1 MKLETILNEENV
13 ADKLSEE
20 KLKEIGSKVVAGYEA
35 DLKSRAPW
43 ERDLEKWTK
52 LALQVVEDKTFP
64 WRNAANVKYPLVST
78 ACMQFNARAYPTLV
92 PSDGQVVK
100 CRVVGADNTG
110 EKAQRAWRISRHMS
124 WQCLEEMEDWDENM
138 DKLLLILP
146 ITGTVF
152 KKIYF
157 DSSKQRNESKL
168 IMPTDLVVNY
178 WTKDLDTSE
187 RVTEIFFMSKRLIE
201 ERKREGLYRK
211 VDLGDPSGTDD
222 RKKNIRDNASTDI
235 DETTNYQLLEQHRY
249 LDLDG
254 DGYDEPYVV
263 IVDKASEQV
272 LRIAPRFDNE
282 SVFLDEKG
290 KVIKIIPETY
300 YEKFSFVPNP
310 DGGFYDIGF
319 GRLLGSINAS
329 VDSSINQLLDA
340 GTLNNLQSG
349 FISKGLRLKMGESG
363 FAPGEWKTVNATS
376 DDLKKGIFPLP
387 TKEPSAVL
395 MNLLQFL
402 VQSGKELASVAEIF
416 VGKMP
421 GQNTPATT
429 TMASIEQGM
438 KVFTAVYKR
447 VYRSLKR
454 EFRRLYRLNR
464 KYLNQE
470 TYLDVIDEQI
480 PQSDYLGNENDIIP
494 SADPNATVA
503 QEKQAKAQFLMQ
515 LLGLGTLNPIQVT
528 AFILDAYDI
537 PNKEQFMIQQ
547 PQGNPEAEMKQKE
560 ADMKMQ
566 LAQTQAQHKMQVE
579 EMKAKISIAEAE
591 QKMALERQKA
601 ELDIKY
607 KQIEAQLEARI
618 AQATH
623 AQSMQEQAD
632 NHRMSMITGAQSHAQ
647 NMQMQKENNAAKQ
660 TAQKKQEET
669 KPTRQR

>member
-1 MKLETILNEENV
+1 MKLETILKLDNV
-13 ADKLSEE
+13 AEKLSKE
-20 KLKEIGSKVVAGYEA
+20 KLIEIGAKVVAGYES

-43 ERDLEKWTK
+43 EKDLEKWTK

-92 PSDGQVVK
+92 PSDGQIVK
-100 CRVVGADNTG
+100 CRVIGADPAG
-110 EKAQRAWRISRHMS
+110 EKAQRAWRVSRHMS
-124 WQCLEEMEDWDENM
+124 WQCMEEMEDWDENM

-157 DSSKQRNESKL
+157 DNSKQRNESKL

-187 RVTEIFFMSKRLIE
+187 RVTEVFFMSKRLVE
-201 ERKREGLYRK
+201 ERKREGLYLNN
-211 VDLGDPSGTDD
+211 VNLGDPSGEED
-222 RKKNIRDNASTDI
+222 RKKNIKDNSSIDI

-249 LDLDG
+249 LDLDE

-263 IVDKASEQV
+263 IVDKASSQV
-272 LRIAPRFDNE
+272 LRIAPRFDDK
-282 SVFLDEKG
+282 SVFLDDKD

-319 GRLLGSINAS
+319 GRLLGSINSS
-329 VDSSINQLLDA
+329 VDSAINQLLDA

-349 FISKGLRLKMGESG
+349 FISKGLRIKMGESG
-363 FAPGEWKTVNATS
+363 FSPGEWKAVNATS

-395 MNLLQFL
+395 MSLLQFL

-454 EFRRLYRLNR
+454 EFRRLYRLNK
-464 KYLNQE
+464 KYLNPE
-470 TYLDVIDEQI
+470 TYIDIIDEQI
-480 PQSDYLGNENDIIP
+480 PQSDYEGSDNDIIP
-494 SADPNATVA
+494 AADPNATAA
-503 QEKQAKAQFLMQ
+503 QEKQQKAQFLMQ

-528 AFILDAYDI
+528 AYILDAYEI
-537 PNKEQFMIQQ
+537 PNKEQFIIQQ
-547 PQGNPEAEMKQKE
+547 PQGNPEVEAKQQE
-560 ADMKMQ
+560 AQMKMQ

-579 EMKAKISIAEAE
+579 ELKAKISMAEAE

-623 AQSMQEQAD
+623 EQTMQQQAD
-632 NHRMSMITGAQSHAQ
+632 THNMSIITGAQSHMQ
-647 NMQMQKENNAAKQ
+647 KMQMQKESLK
-660 TAQKKQEET
+660 T
-669 KPTRQR
+669 KPKDKSK

>member
-1 MKLETILNEENV
+1 MKLETILNEENI

-43 ERDLEKWTK
+43 ERDLERWTK

-290 KVIKIIPETY
+290 KVIKIVPETF

-363 FAPGEWKTVNATS
+363 FSPGEWKAVNATS

-395 MNLLQFL
+395 MSLLQFL

-560 ADMKMQ
+560 AEMKMQ

>member
-1 MKLETILNEENV
+1 MKLETILKLDNV
-13 ADKLSEE
+13 AEKLSKE
-20 KLKEIGSKVVAGYEA
+20 KLIEIGAKVVAGYES

-43 ERDLEKWTK
+43 EKDLEKWTK

-92 PSDGQVVK
+92 PSDGQIVK
-100 CRVVGADNTG
+100 CRVIGADPAG
-110 EKAQRAWRISRHMS
+110 EKAQRAWRVSRHMS
-124 WQCLEEMEDWDENM
+124 WQCMEEMEDWDENM

-157 DSSKQRNESKL
+157 DNSKQRNESKL

-187 RVTEIFFMSKRLIE
+187 RVTEVFFMSKRLVE
-201 ERKREGLYRK
+201 ERKREGLYLNN
-211 VDLGDPSGTDD
+211 VNLGDPSGEEDL
-222 RKKNIRDNASTDI
+222 KKNIKDNSSIDI

-249 LDLDG
+249 LDLDE

-263 IVDKASEQV
+263 IVDKASSQV
-272 LRIAPRFDNE
+272 LRIAPRFDDK
-282 SVFLDEKG
+282 SVFLDDKD
-290 KVIKIIPETY
+290 KVVKIIPETY

-319 GRLLGSINAS
+319 GRLLGSINSS
-329 VDSSINQLLDA
+329 VDSAINQLLDA

-349 FISKGLRLKMGESG
+349 FISKGLRIKMGESG
-363 FAPGEWKTVNATS
+363 FSPGEWKAVNATS

-395 MNLLQFL
+395 MSLLQFL

-454 EFRRLYRLNR
+454 EFRRLYRLNK
-464 KYLNQE
+464 KYLNPE
-470 TYLDVIDEQI
+470 TYIDIIDEKI
-480 PQSDYLGNENDIIP
+480 PQSDYEGSDNDIIP
-494 SADPNATVA
+494 SADPNATAA
-503 QEKQAKAQFLMQ
+503 QEKQQKAQFLMQ
-515 LLGLGTLNPIQVT
+515 FLGLGTLNPIQVT
-528 AFILDAYDI
+528 AYVLDAYDI
-537 PNKEQFMIQQ
+537 PNKEQFIIQQ
-547 PQGNPEAEMKQKE
+547 PQGNPEAEAKQQE
-560 ADMKMQ
+560 AQMKMQ

-579 EMKAKISIAEAE
+579 EMKAKISMAEAE

-623 AQSMQEQAD
+623 EQTMQQQAD
-632 NHRMSMITGAQSHAQ
+632 THNMSMVTGAQSHMQ
-647 NMQMQKENNAAKQ
+647 KMQMQKESLK
-660 TAQKKQEET
+660 T
-669 KPTRQR
+669 KPKDKSK

>member
-1 MKLETILNEENV
+1 MKLETILNEENI

-43 ERDLEKWTK
+43 ERDLERWTK
-52 LALQVVEDKTFP
+52 LALQIVEDKSFP

-178 WTKDLDTSE
+178 WTKDLNTSE

-660 TAQKKQEET
+660 TAQKKQEKT

>member
-1 MKLETILNEENV
+1 MKLETILNEENI

-363 FAPGEWKTVNATS
+363 FSPGEWKAVNATS

-395 MNLLQFL
+395 MSLLQFL

-560 ADMKMQ
+560 AEMKMQ

-660 TAQKKQEET
+660 TAEKK
-669 KPTRQR
+669 

>member
-1 MKLETILNEENV
+1 MKLETILKLDNV
-13 ADKLSEE
+13 AEKLSKE
-20 KLKEIGSKVVAGYEA
+20 KLIEIGAKVVAGYES
-35 DLKSRAPW
+35 DLKSRSPW
-43 ERDLEKWTK
+43 EKDLEKWTK

-92 PSDGQVVK
+92 PSDGQIVK
-100 CRVVGADNTG
+100 CRVIGADPAG
-110 EKAQRAWRISRHMS
+110 EKAQRAWRVSRHMS
-124 WQCLEEMEDWDENM
+124 WQCMEEMEDWDENM

-157 DSSKQRNESKL
+157 DNSKQRNESKL

-187 RVTEIFFMSKRLIE
+187 RVTEVFFMSKRLVE
-201 ERKREGLYRK
+201 ERKREGLYLNN
-211 VDLGDPSGTDD
+211 VNLGDPSGEED
-222 RKKNIRDNASTDI
+222 RKKNIKDNSSIDI

-249 LDLDG
+249 LDLDE

-263 IVDKASEQV
+263 IVDKASSQV
-272 LRIAPRFDNE
+272 LRIAPRFDDK
-282 SVFLDEKG
+282 SVFLDDKD

-319 GRLLGSINAS
+319 GRLLGSINSS
-329 VDSSINQLLDA
+329 VDSAINQLLDA

-349 FISKGLRLKMGESG
+349 FISKGLRIKMGETG
-363 FAPGEWKTVNATS
+363 FSPGEWKAVNATS

-395 MNLLQFL
+395 MSLLQFL

-454 EFRRLYRLNR
+454 EFRRLYRLNK
-464 KYLNQE
+464 KYLNPE
-470 TYLDVIDEQI
+470 TYIDIIDEKI
-480 PQSDYLGNENDIIP
+480 PQSDYEGSDNDIIP
-494 SADPNATVA
+494 SADPNATAA
-503 QEKQAKAQFLMQ
+503 QEKQQKAQFLMQ
-515 LLGLGTLNPIQVT
+515 FLGLGTLNPIQVT
-528 AFILDAYDI
+528 AYVLDAYDI
-537 PNKEQFMIQQ
+537 PNKEQFIIQQ
-547 PQGNPEAEMKQKE
+547 PQGNPEAEAKQQE
-560 ADMKMQ
+560 AQMKMQ

-579 EMKAKISIAEAE
+579 EMKAKISMAEAG

-623 AQSMQEQAD
+623 EQTMQQQAD
-632 NHRMSMITGAQSHAQ
+632 THNMSMITGAQSHMQ
-647 NMQMQKENNAAKQ
+647 KMQMQKESLK
-660 TAQKKQEET
+660 T
-669 KPTRQR
+669 KPKDKSK

>member
-290 KVIKIIPETY
+290 KVIKIVPETF

-363 FAPGEWKTVNATS
+363 FSPGEWKAVNATS

-395 MNLLQFL
+395 MSLLQFL

-560 ADMKMQ
+560 AEMKMQ

>member
-1 MKLETILNEENV
+1 MKLETILNEENI

-222 RKKNIRDNASTDI
+222 RKKNIKDSASTDI

-363 FAPGEWKTVNATS
+363 FSPGEWKAVNATS

-395 MNLLQFL
+395 MSLLQFL

-560 ADMKMQ
+560 AEMKMQ

-660 TAQKKQEET
+660 TAEKKQEKT
-669 KPTRQR
+669 KPIRQR

>member
-1 MKLETILNEENV
+1 MKLETILNEENI

-43 ERDLEKWTK
+43 ERDLERWTK
-52 LALQVVEDKTFP
+52 LALQIVEDKSFP

-363 FAPGEWKTVNATS
+363 FSPGEWKAVNATS

-395 MNLLQFL
+395 MSLLQFL

-560 ADMKMQ
+560 AEMKMQ

-660 TAQKKQEET
+660 TAEKK
-669 KPTRQR
+669 

>member
-560 ADMKMQ
+560 AEMKMQ

>member
-1 MKLETILNEENV
+1 MKLETILNEENI

-43 ERDLEKWTK
+43 ERDLERWTK
-52 LALQVVEDKTFP
+52 LALQIVEDKSFP

-363 FAPGEWKTVNATS
+363 FSPGEWKAVNATS

-395 MNLLQFL
+395 MSLLQFL

-560 ADMKMQ
+560 AEMKMQ

-660 TAQKKQEET
+660 TAEKKQEKT
-669 KPTRQR
+669 KPIRQR

>member
-1 MKLETILNEENV
+1 MKLETILKLDNV
-13 ADKLSEE
+13 AEKLSKE
-20 KLKEIGSKVVAGYEA
+20 KLIEIGAKVVAGYES

-43 ERDLEKWTK
+43 EKDLERWTK

-92 PSDGQVVK
+92 PSDGQIVK
-100 CRVVGADNTG
+100 CRVIGADPAG
-110 EKAQRAWRISRHMS
+110 EKAQRAWRVSRHMS
-124 WQCLEEMEDWDENM
+124 WQCMEEMEDWDENM

-157 DSSKQRNESKL
+157 DNSKQRNESKL

-178 WTKDLDTSE
+178 WTKDLNTSE
-187 RVTEIFFMSKRLIE
+187 RVTEVFFMSKRLVE
-201 ERKREGLYRK
+201 ERKREGLYLNN
-211 VDLGDPSGTDD
+211 VNLGDPSGEED
-222 RKKNIRDNASTDI
+222 RKKNIKDNSSIDI

-249 LDLDG
+249 LDLDE

-263 IVDKASEQV
+263 IVDKASSQV
-272 LRIAPRFDNE
+272 LRIAPRFDDK
-282 SVFLDEKG
+282 SVFLDDKD

-319 GRLLGSINAS
+319 GRLLGSINSS
-329 VDSSINQLLDA
+329 VDSAINQLLDA

-349 FISKGLRLKMGESG
+349 FISKGLRIKMGETG
-363 FAPGEWKTVNATS
+363 FSPGEWKAVNATS

-395 MNLLQFL
+395 MSLLQFL

-454 EFRRLYRLNR
+454 EFRRLYRLNK
-464 KYLNQE
+464 KYLNPE
-470 TYLDVIDEQI
+470 TYIDIIDEQI
-480 PQSDYLGNENDIIP
+480 PQSDYEGSDNDIIP
-494 SADPNATVA
+494 AADPNATAA
-503 QEKQAKAQFLMQ
+503 QEKQQKAQFLMQ

-528 AFILDAYDI
+528 AYILDAYEI
-537 PNKEQFMIQQ
+537 PNKEQFIIQQ
-547 PQGNPEAEMKQKE
+547 PQGNPEVEAKQQE
-560 ADMKMQ
+560 AQMKMQ

-579 EMKAKISIAEAE
+579 ELKAKISMAEAE

-623 AQSMQEQAD
+623 EQAMQQQAD
-632 NHRMSMITGAQSHAQ
+632 THNMSMVTGAQSHMQ
-647 NMQMQKENNAAKQ
+647 KMQMQKESLK
-660 TAQKKQEET
+660 T
-669 KPTRQR
+669 KPKDKSK

>member
-1 MKLETILNEENV
+1 MKLETILKLDNV
-13 ADKLSEE
+13 AEKLSKE
-20 KLKEIGSKVVAGYEA
+20 KLIEIGAKVVAGYES

-43 ERDLEKWTK
+43 EKDLEKWTK

-92 PSDGQVVK
+92 PSDGQIVK
-100 CRVVGADNTG
+100 CRVIGADPAG
-110 EKAQRAWRISRHMS
+110 EKAQRAWRVSRHMS
-124 WQCLEEMEDWDENM
+124 WQCMEEMEDWDENM

-157 DSSKQRNESKL
+157 DNSKQRNESKL

-178 WTKDLDTSE
+178 WTKDLVTSE
-187 RVTEIFFMSKRLIE
+187 RVTEVFFMSKRLIE
-201 ERKREGLYRK
+201 ERKREGLYLK
-211 VDLGDPSGTDD
+211 DVNLGDPSGEED
-222 RKKNIRDNASTDI
+222 RKKNIRDNSSVDL

-249 LDLDG
+249 LDLDE

-263 IVDKASEQV
+263 IVDKASSQV
-272 LRIAPRFDNE
+272 LRIAPRFDDK
-282 SVFLDEKG
+282 SVFLDDKD
-290 KVIKIIPETY
+290 KVVKIIPETY

-319 GRLLGSINAS
+319 GRLLGSINSS
-329 VDSSINQLLDA
+329 VDSAINQLLDA

-349 FISKGLRLKMGESG
+349 FISKGLRIKMGESG
-363 FAPGEWKTVNATS
+363 FSPGEWKAVNATS

-395 MNLLQFL
+395 MSLLQFL

-454 EFRRLYRLNR
+454 EFRRLYRLNK
-464 KYLNQE
+464 KYLNPE
-470 TYLDVIDEQI
+470 TYIDIIDEKI
-480 PQSDYLGNENDIIP
+480 PQSDYEGSDNDIIP
-494 SADPNATVA
+494 AADPNATAA
-503 QEKQAKAQFLMQ
+503 QEKQQKAQFLMQ

-528 AFILDAYDI
+528 AYILDAYEI
-537 PNKEQFMIQQ
+537 PNKEQFIIQQ
-547 PQGNPEAEMKQKE
+547 PQGNPEVEAKQQE
-560 ADMKMQ
+560 AQMKMQ

-579 EMKAKISIAEAE
+579 ELKAKISMAEAE

-623 AQSMQEQAD
+623 EQTMQQQAD
-632 NHRMSMITGAQSHAQ
+632 THNMSIITGAQSHMQ
-647 NMQMQKENNAAKQ
+647 KMQMQKESLK
-660 TAQKKQEET
+660 T
-669 KPTRQR
+669 KPKDKSK

>member
-1 MKLETILNEENV
+1 MKLETILNEENI

-43 ERDLEKWTK
+43 ERDLERWTK
-52 LALQVVEDKTFP
+52 LALQIVEDKSFP

-560 ADMKMQ
+560 AEMKMQ

-660 TAQKKQEET
+660 TAEKK
-669 KPTRQR
+669 

>member
-1 MKLETILNEENV
+1 MKLETILNEENI

-43 ERDLEKWTK
+43 ERDLERWTK

-290 KVIKIIPETY
+290 KVIKIVPETF

-363 FAPGEWKTVNATS
+363 FSPGEWKAVNATS

-395 MNLLQFL
+395 MSLLQFL

-560 ADMKMQ
+560 AEMKMQ

-660 TAQKKQEET
+660 TAEKK
-669 KPTRQR
+669 

>member
-1 MKLETILNEENV
+1 MKLETILNEENI

-43 ERDLEKWTK
+43 ERDLERWTK

-349 FISKGLRLKMGESG
+349 FISNGLRLKMGDAG
-363 FAPGEWKTVNATS
+363 FSPGDWKAVNATS
-376 DDLKKGIFPLP
+376 DDLKK
-387 TKEPSAVL
+387 
-395 MNLLQFL
+395 
-402 VQSGKELASVAEIF
+402 
-416 VGKMP
+416 
-421 GQNTPATT
+421 
-429 TMASIEQGM
+429 
-438 KVFTAVYKR
+438 
-447 VYRSLKR
+447 
-454 EFRRLYRLNR
+454 
-464 KYLNQE
+464 
-470 TYLDVIDEQI
+470 
-480 PQSDYLGNENDIIP
+480 
-494 SADPNATVA
+494 
-503 QEKQAKAQFLMQ
+503 
-515 LLGLGTLNPIQVT
+515 
-528 AFILDAYDI
+528 
-537 PNKEQFMIQQ
+537 
-547 PQGNPEAEMKQKE
+547 
-560 ADMKMQ
+560 
-566 LAQTQAQHKMQVE
+566 
-579 EMKAKISIAEAE
+579 
-591 QKMALERQKA
+591 
-601 ELDIKY
+601 
-607 KQIEAQLEARI
+607 
-618 AQATH
+618 
-623 AQSMQEQAD
+623 
-632 NHRMSMITGAQSHAQ
+632 
-647 NMQMQKENNAAKQ
+647 
-660 TAQKKQEET
+660 
-669 KPTRQR
+669 

>member
-1 MKLETILNEENV
+1 MKLETILKLDNV
-13 ADKLSEE
+13 AEKLSKE
-20 KLKEIGSKVVAGYEA
+20 KLIEIGAKVVAGYES

-43 ERDLEKWTK
+43 EKDLEKWTK

-92 PSDGQVVK
+92 PSDGQIVK
-100 CRVVGADNTG
+100 CRVIGADPAG
-110 EKAQRAWRISRHMS
+110 EKAQRAWRVSRHMS
-124 WQCLEEMEDWDENM
+124 WQCMEEMEDWDENM

-157 DSSKQRNESKL
+157 DNSKQRNESKL

-178 WTKDLDTSE
+178 WTKDLNTSE
-187 RVTEIFFMSKRLIE
+187 RVTEVFFMSKRLVE
-201 ERKREGLYRK
+201 ERKREGLYLNN
-211 VDLGDPSGTDD
+211 VNLGDPSGEEDL
-222 RKKNIRDNASTDI
+222 KKNIKDNSSIDI

-249 LDLDG
+249 LDLDE

-263 IVDKASEQV
+263 IVDKASSQV
-272 LRIAPRFDNE
+272 LRIAPRFDDK
-282 SVFLDEKG
+282 SVFLDDKD
-290 KVIKIIPETY
+290 KVVKIIPETY

-319 GRLLGSINAS
+319 GRLLGSINSS
-329 VDSSINQLLDA
+329 VDSAINQLLDA

-349 FISKGLRLKMGESG
+349 FISKGLRIKMGESG
-363 FAPGEWKTVNATS
+363 FSPGEWKAVNATS

-395 MNLLQFL
+395 MSLLQFL

-454 EFRRLYRLNR
+454 EFRRLYRLNK
-464 KYLNQE
+464 KYLNPE
-470 TYLDVIDEQI
+470 TYIDIIDEQI
-480 PQSDYLGNENDIIP
+480 PQSDYEGSDNDIIP
-494 SADPNATVA
+494 AADPNATAA
-503 QEKQAKAQFLMQ
+503 QEKQQKAQFLMQ

-528 AFILDAYDI
+528 AYILDAYEI
-537 PNKEQFMIQQ
+537 PNKEQFIIQQ
-547 PQGNPEAEMKQKE
+547 PQGNPEVEAKQQE
-560 ADMKMQ
+560 AQMKMQ

-579 EMKAKISIAEAE
+579 ELKAKISMAEAE

-623 AQSMQEQAD
+623 EQTMQQQAD
-632 NHRMSMITGAQSHAQ
+632 THNMSIITGAQSHMQ
-647 NMQMQKENNAAKQ
+647 KMQMQKESLK
-660 TAQKKQEET
+660 T
-669 KPTRQR
+669 KPKDKSK

>member
-1 MKLETILNEENV
+1 MKLETILKLDNV
-13 ADKLSEE
+13 AEKLSKE
-20 KLKEIGSKVVAGYEA
+20 KLIEIGAKVVAGYES

-43 ERDLEKWTK
+43 EKDLEKWTK

-92 PSDGQVVK
+92 PSDGQIVK
-100 CRVVGADNTG
+100 CRVIGADPAG
-110 EKAQRAWRISRHMS
+110 EKAQRAWRVSRHMS
-124 WQCLEEMEDWDENM
+124 WQCMEEMEDWDENM

-157 DSSKQRNESKL
+157 DNSKQRNESKL

-187 RVTEIFFMSKRLIE
+187 RVTEVFFMSKRLVE
-201 ERKREGLYRK
+201 ERKREGLYLNN
-211 VDLGDPSGTDD
+211 VNLGDPSGEEDL
-222 RKKNIRDNASTDI
+222 KKNIKDNSSIDI

-249 LDLDG
+249 LDLDE

-263 IVDKASEQV
+263 IVDKASSQV
-272 LRIAPRFDNE
+272 LRIAPRFDDK
-282 SVFLDEKG
+282 SVFLDDKD
-290 KVIKIIPETY
+290 KVVKIIPETY

-319 GRLLGSINAS
+319 GRLLGSINSS
-329 VDSSINQLLDA
+329 VDSAINQLLDA

-349 FISKGLRLKMGESG
+349 FISKGLRIKMGESG
-363 FAPGEWKTVNATS
+363 FSPGEWKAVNATS

-395 MNLLQFL
+395 MSLLQFL

-454 EFRRLYRLNR
+454 EFRRLYRLNK
-464 KYLNQE
+464 KYLNPE
-470 TYLDVIDEQI
+470 TYIDIIDEQI
-480 PQSDYLGNENDIIP
+480 PQSDYEGSDNDIIP
-494 SADPNATVA
+494 AADPNATAA
-503 QEKQAKAQFLMQ
+503 QEKQQKAQFLMQ

-528 AFILDAYDI
+528 AYILDAYEI
-537 PNKEQFMIQQ
+537 PNKEQFIIQQ
-547 PQGNPEAEMKQKE
+547 PQGNPEVEAKQQE
-560 ADMKMQ
+560 AQMKMQ

-579 EMKAKISIAEAE
+579 ELKAKISMAEAE

-623 AQSMQEQAD
+623 EQTMQQQAD
-632 NHRMSMITGAQSHAQ
+632 THNMSIITGAQSHMQ
-647 NMQMQKENNAAKQ
+647 KMQMQKESLK
-660 TAQKKQEET
+660 T
-669 KPTRQR
+669 KPKDKSK